1 MLRMMPKK
9 TSIRLFENAKKNKKS
24 IFVSKLEEEEEE
36 EAARS
41 SKKTQRLVGQTPL
54 EDERW
59 TPEDGI
65 GLNFW

>member
-1 MLRMMPKK
+1 MPKK

-24 IFVSKLEEEEEE
+24 IFVSKLEEEEEEEEE